1 MQIYEYLFT
10 GVLII
15 SILIASSIMVTTLS
29 GPPISASQKDQLK
42 ITAEKI
48 MTQILLD
55 PGYPY
60 NWGSDNTSSENLRI
74 FGLAKYGE
82 TSRGAY
88 ILDPDKVSRLNS
100 AIGSQWVNPSYAANL
115 LNLGNDSARALG
127 QDYGFTLEFNETM
140 GITFVELSPD
150 VYSIKITA
158 DYNQPIINAHVTA
171 ELYYVNESAKIAYKG
186 PISNTTLYDGTCN
199 LNFSSI
205 NPNTTQ
211 SAKALIVIADYYG
224 AHMAKIYAEESN
236 VTTAYLLG
244 RSLIASTGNPYVVPN
259 GADSLEVVL
268 TKTDQGFMMQR
279 FFVQNVG
286 SPSNFTLNSLP
297 EPSAIAVMA
306 VTQEAH
312 LLVAFRDFSAI
323 SYRSIP
329 AVQSAAFA
337 YSIERTVLISGSTY
351 TATLYFWRMS
361 T

>member
-15 SILIASSIMVTTLS
+15 SILIASSIMITTLS
-29 GPPISASQKDQLK
+29 DPPISASQKDQLK

-224 AHMAKIYAEESN
+224 AHMAKIYAEGSN

-244 RSLIASTGNPYVVPN
+244 GSLIASTGNPYVVPN
-259 GADSLEVVL
+259 GADSLEIIL
-268 TKTDQGFMMQR
+268 IPTSTGFETR
-279 FFVQNVG
+279 CFSIGNAGNSTNFVFD
-286 SPSNFTLNSLP
+286 SPP
-297 EPSAIAVMA
+297 EPSAIAVLA
-306 VTQEAH
+306 VSENK
-312 LLVAFRDFSAI
+312 LLVASRDFSMI
-323 SYRSIP
+323 SYRTIP
-329 AVQSAAFA
+329 AIRSAAFA

>member
-1 MQIYEYLFT
+1 MHIYEYLFT
-10 GVLII
+10 GVLIV
-15 SILIASSIMVTTLS
+15 SILIASSIMVTMLS
-29 GPPISASQKDQLK
+29 DPPRSASQKDQLK
-42 ITAEKI
+42 VTAEKI
-48 MTQILLD
+48 ITQILLD

-60 NWGSDNTSSENLRI
+60 NWGSNNTNPANLTI

-88 ILDPDKVSRLNS
+88 VLDPDKVLRLDS
-100 AIGSQWVNPSYAANL
+100 AIGSQWVNASLAVNL
-115 LNLGNDSARALG
+115 LNLRH
-127 QDYGFTLEFNETM
+127 DYGFTLEFNETM
-140 GITFVELSPD
+140 EITPPVQIRSPD
-150 VYSIKITA
+150 VYSIKITS
-158 DYNQPIINAHVTA
+158 DYNQPIVNANVTA
-171 ELYYVNESAKIAYKG
+171 ELYYVNGSTQIAYKG
-186 PISNTTLYDGTCN
+186 PVCNTTLYDGTCN
-199 LNFSSI
+199 LDFSNI
-205 NPNTTQ
+205 DPGILTG
-211 SAKALIVIADYYG
+211 SAKALIVTADYYG
-224 AHMAKIYAEESN
+224 AYMTKICAEGSN
-236 VTTAYLLG
+236 VITAYLLG
-244 RSLIASTGNPYVVPN
+244 GSLIASTGNPYEVRN

-297 EPSAIAVMA
+297 EPSALAVMA

-312 LLVAFRDFSAI
+312 LLVAVRNFSAI